1 MKYTIV
7 LQHDET
13 DCGVACIAS
22 IAKYYGKT
30 ISFTKIRT
38 LAGTD
43 LMGTSGLGIVR
54 SAIALGFF
62 CKGIV
67 SKEKHLP
74 NELPVPCIAHIK
86 QDYVDHYVVVY
97 KINKDAIVIAD
108 PARGIKR
115 IKIDTFKE
123 KWSGVLFLIEPEAKY
138 FSARESSSFFN
149 NILQLLKPY
158 KIYVIEIIIASV
170 LLSFIGVTSSFYF
183 RFLIDEVLSSGLRIT
198 LATMSIGYL
207 CLIIF
212 QAFLSISRN
221 QIIMH
226 ISNKI
231 DAVLIFEYL
240 FHVFHLPMDFFG
252 KRKVGEI
259 VSRLNDVE
267 IIRNAIS
274 MTTMSVVIDSIMLI
288 LGTLVL
294 FAFGSSLAIIAIF
307 SVVLSTIVSWIFAK
321 QYKRKIK
328 EKARIDAE
336 KQSSIVESI
345 NGITTIKALGT
356 EDVAFQKIESQIVES
371 INKGIKLGTMSNI
384 QNQIQVLISQ
394 VGTLS
399 IYWIGSLA
407 ILDGKL
413 SLGQLISFNMIL
425 SYFLGPLARLLSLQP
440 NLQEAIVSVERFSEI
455 LEFPTEEQSKGDI
468 TLNTIQ
474 GAIEIRNLNF
484 TYGTRGY
491 NLQNINLSIN
501 AGEKIAIV
509 GPSGSGKSTLTKLIM
524 KFYKIE
530 DGSITIDGY
539 NINDIDTYSLRSL
552 IGYVPQEILL
562 FSGTI
567 AENIAWGAGNTTL
580 KDIISAAIAA
590 NAHEFINNLPDR
602 YFTKVGERGATLSG
616 GERQR
621 IALARVLLRKPKL
634 LILDEAT
641 SSLDSISEKIIMS
654 AVDRLAEGIT
664 TIIVAHRLSTVKHC
678 DKIFVINNGKI
689 IESGCHEDLIMKNS
703 IYKNLWIA
711 QEGEKSL

>member
-1 MKYTIV
+1 M
-7 LQHDET
+7 
-13 DCGVACIAS
+13 
-22 IAKYYGKT
+22 
-30 ISFTKIRT
+30 
-38 LAGTD
+38 
-43 LMGTSGLGIVR
+43 
-54 SAIALGFF
+54 
-62 CKGIV
+62 
-67 SKEKHLP
+67 
-74 NELPVPCIAHIK
+74 
-86 QDYVDHYVVVY
+86 
-97 KINKDAIVIAD
+97 
-108 PARGIKR
+108 
-115 IKIDTFKE
+115 
-123 KWSGVLFLIEPEAKY
+123 
-138 FSARESSSFFN
+138 
-149 NILQLLKPY
+149 
-158 KIYVIEIIIASV
+158 
-170 LLSFIGVTSSFYF
+170 
-183 RFLIDEVLSSGLRIT
+183 

-207 CLIIF
+207 GLIMF
-212 QAFLSISRN
+212 QAFISISRN

-231 DAVLIFEYL
+231 DAVLIFKYL

-259 VSRLNDVE
+259 ISRLNDIEV
-267 IIRNAIS
+267 IRNAIS

-288 LGTLVL
+288 LGTFVL
-294 FAFGSSLAIIAIF
+294 FAFGSSLVIIAII
-307 SVVLSTIVSWIFAK
+307 SVILSTIISWIFAK

-328 EKARIDAE
+328 EKAKIDAE
-336 KQSSIVESI
+336 KQSSIVENI
-345 NGITTIKALGT
+345 NGITTIKALAT
-356 EDVAFQKIESQIVES
+356 EDVAFARVERLIVES

-394 VGTLS
+394 VGTLT

-425 SYFLGPLARLLSLQP
+425 SYFMGPLARLLSLQP
-440 NLQEAIVSVERFSEI
+440 NLQEAIVSAERFSEI
-455 LEFPTEEQSKGDI
+455 LELPTEEQSKGDI
-468 TLNTIQ
+468 QLNTIQ
-474 GAIEIRNLNF
+474 GAIEIKNLNF
-484 TYGTRGY
+484 TYGTREY
-491 NLQNINLSIN
+491 NIQNINLSIN
-501 AGEKIAIV
+501 AGEKIAVV

-539 NINDIDTYSLRSL
+539 NINDVDTYSLRSL

-567 AENIAWGAGNTTL
+567 AENIAWGAENPTL

-621 IALARVLLRKPKL
+621 ISLARVLLRKPKL

-664 TIIVAHRLSTVKHC
+664 TIIVAHRLSTIKHC
-678 DKIFVINNGKI
+678 DKIFVMNNGQV
-689 IESGCHEDLIMKNS
+689 IENGCHEELIRQNIM
-703 IYKNLWIA
+703 YKKLWIA